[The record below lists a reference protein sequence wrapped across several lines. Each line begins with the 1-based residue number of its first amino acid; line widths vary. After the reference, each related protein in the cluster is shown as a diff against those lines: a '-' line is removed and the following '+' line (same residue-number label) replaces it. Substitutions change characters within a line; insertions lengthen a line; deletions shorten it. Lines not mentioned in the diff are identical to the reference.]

1 MSAPTS
7 NPRRRWFRAV
17 LGPFEQFAQP
27 ERLGSILLLA
37 AMIVAI
43 LWANSPWRNAYF
55 GLWGAKLT
63 VGPLAMSLQH
73 WINDALMVVFFLLVG
88 LEIKRELLVGELST
102 VKQASLPVIAAL
114 GGMLVPALLY
124 VSVNT
129 GPETIRGWGI
139 PMATDIAFA
148 LGVLQLM
155 GPRCP
160 IGLKVFLTALAIIDD
175 MGAIAVIALFYTDSL
190 AGPALLLSLAVLVV
204 LVILNRLRVRHL
216 TPYLMLGIVLWFA
229 VLRSGIHATIAGVLL
244 ALTIPA
250 RTRTASAATGDEQ
263 PSPLVRLERSLASVV
278 PYVILPLFALA
289 NAGVDVAGARAPW
302 ATSVGLG
309 VFLGLFVGK
318 PIGITL
324 ISWISVKR
332 GWAALPSGVGWS
344 ALHGAAW
351 LGGIGFTMALFI
363 ASLAFEGSPRLE
375 EAKLSVLLASAF
387 AAMVG
392 RYLVLRAHPTAAVS
406 RRPAA
411 DG

>member
-7 NPRRRWFRAV
+7 SPRRRWFRAV

-190 AGPALLLSLAVLVV
+190 AGPALLLSLAVLAVLVV
-204 LVILNRLRVRHL
+204 LNSLRVRRL
-216 TPYLMLGIVLWFA
+216 TPYLLLGIVLWFA

-250 RTRTASAATGDEQ
+250 GARTASAGEEQ
-263 PSPLVRLERSLASVV
+263 QSPLIRLERSLASVV
-278 PYVILPLFALA
+278 PFVILPLFALA
-289 NAGVDVAGARAPW
+289 NAGVDIAGARAPW
-302 ATSVGLG
+302 GSSVGLG
-309 VFLGLFVGK
+309 VFLGLLLGK

-324 ISWISVKR
+324 FAWMAVKR
-332 GWAALPSGVGWS
+332 RWAVLPSGVGWQS
-344 ALHGAAW
+344 LHGAAW

-363 ASLAFEGSPRLE
+363 ASLAFEGTPRLD

-387 AAMVG
+387 AAVVG
-392 RYLVLRAHPTAAVS
+392 RSLVLRAYAQ
-406 RRPAA
+406 
-411 DG
+411 

>member
-1 MSAPTS
+1 
-7 NPRRRWFRAV
+7 
-17 LGPFEQFAQP
+17 
-27 ERLGSILLLA
+27 
-37 AMIVAI
+37 
-43 LWANSPWRNAYF
+43 
-55 GLWGAKLT
+55 
-63 VGPLAMSLQH
+63 
-73 WINDALMVVFFLLVG
+73 
-88 LEIKRELLVGELST
+88 
-102 VKQASLPVIAAL
+102 L

-124 VSVNT
+124 VSLNT
-129 GPETIRGWGI
+129 GPVTIRGWGI

-148 LGVLQLM
+148 LGMLQLM

-175 MGAIAVIALFYTDSL
+175 MGAIAVIALFYTVSL
-190 AGPALLLSLAVLVV
+190 AIPALLLSLATFSALVV
-204 LVILNRLRVRHL
+204 LNKCRVRQL
-216 TPYLMLGIVLWFA
+216 SPYLALGIVLWLA

-250 RTRTASAATGDEQ
+250 GVRTVSGRALEEQ
-263 PSPLVRLERSLASVV
+263 PSPLIRLERFLASGV

-289 NAGVDVAGARAPW
+289 NAGVDVSGARAPW
-302 ATSVGLG
+302 ASSIGLG
-309 VFLGLFVGK
+309 VFLGLFIGK

-324 ISWISVKR
+324 FAWIAVKR
-332 GWAALPSGVGWS
+332 RWATLPNAVGWR

-363 ASLAFEGSPRLE
+363 ASLAFEGSPRLD

-406 RRPAA
+406 RRLAA